1 MDDLVK
7 QVYGDNIEDKTK
19 VIDFLDKVC
28 ADQMEKIIDKSY
40 DKLKDYVNAFDQ
52 KMVMKRENLAVVGYG
67 LPRRD
72 TS

>member
-1 MDDLVK
+1 M
-7 QVYGDNIEDKTK
+7 
-19 VIDFLDKVC
+19 IDFLDKVC

-52 KMVMKRENLAVVGYG
+52 KMVMKRENLADVGYG